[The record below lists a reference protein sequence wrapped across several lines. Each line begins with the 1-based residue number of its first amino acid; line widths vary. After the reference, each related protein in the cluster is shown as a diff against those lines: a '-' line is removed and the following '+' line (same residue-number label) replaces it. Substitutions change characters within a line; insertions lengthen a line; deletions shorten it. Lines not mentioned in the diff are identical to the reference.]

1 MVRELEVRASGSFP
15 DSRGSSRAAELEPG
29 ETGDLYMLLPSRP
42 PSEILAN
49 QHSAEKNGLDAAIP
63 GLPPLMTMSR
73 LRENSAGNLTSEPR
87 SKLFLAYLCVGCGDQ
102 SPLTHLNRSSG

>member
-29 ETGDLYMLLPSRP
+29 EPGDLHMLLPSRP

-49 QHSAEKNGLDAAIP
+49 QHSAEKMAWMQL
-63 GLPPLMTMSR
+63 S
-73 LRENSAGNLTSEPR
+73 
-87 SKLFLAYLCVGCGDQ
+87 LASL
-102 SPLTHLNRSSG
+102 L